1 MDKRSV
7 PPSSPAP
14 QPGHAAPAARAL
26 ASRRRHRAWFTL
38 ACSVLCLVALGLRLQ
53 PAWHRNHASPDAV
66 ALRLDGDE
74 PLYEALAYGLLQ
86 GSFFPSPMR
95 VPVYPAFLAAT
106 YAALGERSP
115 AKLLYVQ
122 AFVGVLVVP
131 LTYLLARRW
140 TRRIPALVAAGMVG
154 LDDRLIEQAA
164 FLYSEVL
171 YTPLLLGALLAL
183 LGAVQAPRRGRF
195 AWAGACMAVVTLCR
209 PTTALFPLLLPLLLP
224 QGWPRMRQVRAFLVY
239 GLAMGAVIAPWTYHN
254 WHQFHHFLPLNVGMV
269 TLWQGSPEF
278 YHLTQQH
285 RSHVDIWS
293 NELNPE
299 RNGGY
304 DPMTIE
310 GDAYFKRRG
319 LESIRAEPGVYVV
332 YSLKKAG
339 YLWLGNPA
347 AEWGYGDLY
356 DWKTLRQW
364 YPYSSLKLLN
374 MFLTRQLPLVALAA
388 LVFLAVR
395 GRVRPL
401 RPLVMVCAYFTLLHM
416 LLWAEIRYSDPL
428 HPLLATMVMVA
439 SQEGYDWFARKRP
452 QEDLQE
458 ERAAPS
464 WDQPA

>member
-14 QPGHAAPAARAL
+14 RPGHAAHAAHAR

-53 PAWHRNHASPDAV
+53 TAWHRNHASPDAV

-140 TRRIPALVAAGMVG
+140 TRRIPALVAAGIVG
-154 LDDRLIEQAA
+154 LDDRLVEQAA

-183 LGAVQAPRRGRF
+183 LGTVQAPRRGRF

-209 PTTALFPLLLPLLLP
+209 PTAAFLLLLLPLLLP
-224 QGWPRMRQVRAFLVY
+224 RGWPRMRQVRAVLVY

-254 WHQFHHFLPLNVGMV
+254 WRQFHRFLPLN
-269 TLWQGSPEF
+269 
-278 YHLTQQH
+278 
-285 RSHVDIWS
+285 
-293 NELNPE
+293 
-299 RNGGY
+299 
-304 DPMTIE
+304 
-310 GDAYFKRRG
+310 
-319 LESIRAEPGVYVV
+319 
-332 YSLKKAG
+332 
-339 YLWLGNPA
+339 LGP
-347 AEWGYGDLY
+347 
-356 DWKTLRQW
+356 
-364 YPYSSLKLLN
+364 
-374 MFLTRQLPLVALAA
+374 
-388 LVFLAVR
+388 
-395 GRVRPL
+395 
-401 RPLVMVCAYFTLLHM
+401 
-416 LLWAEIRYSDPL
+416 
-428 HPLLATMVMVA
+428 
-439 SQEGYDWFARKRP
+439 
-452 QEDLQE
+452 
-458 ERAAPS
+458 
-464 WDQPA
+464 

>member
-1 MDKRSV
+1 
-7 PPSSPAP
+7 
-14 QPGHAAPAARAL
+14 
-26 ASRRRHRAWFTL
+26 
-38 ACSVLCLVALGLRLQ
+38 LVALGLRLQ
-53 PAWHRNHASPDAV
+53 TAWHRNHASPNAV

-95 VPVYPAFLAAT
+95 VPVYPAFIAAT
-106 YAALGERSP
+106 YYALGERSP

-164 FLYSEVL
+164 FLYSEAL

-195 AWAGACMAVVTLCR
+195 AWAGASMAVVTLCR

-224 QGWPRMRQVRAFLVY
+224 RGWPRMRQVRAFLVY

-254 WHQFHHFLPLNVGMV
+254 WRQFHHFLPLNVGMI

-278 YHLTQQH
+278 YHLTQQN
-285 RSHVDIWS
+285 RSQVDIWS

-319 LESIRAEPGVYVV
+319 LESIRAEPGVYIV

-339 YLWLGNPA
+339 YLWLGNPGY
-347 AEWGYGDLY
+347 EWGYSDLY
-356 DWKTLRQW
+356 DWQTLRQW
-364 YPYSSLKLLN
+364 YPYSSLKLLT

-388 LVFLAVR
+388 LVCLAIR

-452 QEDLQE
+452 EEDLQE

-464 WDQPA
+464 RDQPA

>member
-1 MDKRSV
+1 
-7 PPSSPAP
+7 
-14 QPGHAAPAARAL
+14 
-26 ASRRRHRAWFTL
+26 
-38 ACSVLCLVALGLRLQ
+38 
-53 PAWHRNHASPDAV
+53 
-66 ALRLDGDE
+66 
-74 PLYEALAYGLLQ
+74 
-86 GSFFPSPMR
+86 
-95 VPVYPAFLAAT
+95 
-106 YAALGERSP
+106 
-115 AKLLYVQ
+115 
-122 AFVGVLVVP
+122 
-131 LTYLLARRW
+131 
-140 TRRIPALVAAGMVG
+140 
-154 LDDRLIEQAA
+154 LIEQAA
-164 FLYSEVL
+164 FLYSEAL

-224 QGWPRMRQVRAFLVY
+224 QGWPQMRQVRAFLVY

-254 WHQFHHFLPLNVGMV
+254 WHQFHRFLPLNVGMV
-269 TLWQGSPEF
+269 LLWQGSPEF

-285 RSHVDIWS
+285 RSHVDIWA
-293 NELNPE
+293 NELNPA

-304 DPMTIE
+304 DPTTIE

-319 LESIRAEPGVYVV
+319 LQSIRAEPGVYVV
-332 YSLKKAG
+332 YSLKKVA

-347 AEWGYGDLY
+347 AEWGYGDVY
-356 DWKTLRQW
+356 DWKALRQW

-401 RPLVMVCAYFTLLHM
+401 KPLVVVCAYFTLVHM

-452 QEDLQE
+452 EEDLQE

-464 WDQPA
+464 